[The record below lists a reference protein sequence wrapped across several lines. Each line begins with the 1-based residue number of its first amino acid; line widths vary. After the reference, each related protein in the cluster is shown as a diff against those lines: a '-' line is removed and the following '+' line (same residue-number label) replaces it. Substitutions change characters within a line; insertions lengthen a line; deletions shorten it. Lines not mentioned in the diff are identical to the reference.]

1 MFWDFIEWFSNTV
14 AFPNFF
20 WSRDEGKSVS
30 TGQPPAATACPSVE
44 APLSSSF
51 FFFSR
56 TFTYGMRKLLWMLSW
71 HESELHQPL
80 FSHWKVSFGKSS
92 RVRNVE
98 PVGHQT
104 WWWSCLIQKLLLRD
118 PKNQNTCEKINNVWG
133 HQKSKDEI
141 WQQIIFFGKK
151 WLSKSNQNVFWSYET
166 LVITAV
172 RITGVKSLYIFQ
184 TLEISQN
191 MAFKS
196 WKLVDLEL
204 WIWFN
209 EDFKLTL
216 KPKF

>member
-1 MFWDFIEWFSNTV
+1 MFKNHTKKSHFTILRPKPATFIVNWTLIPPKIGNKVQNQEIWCFETLLSDFQTLYL

-151 WLSKSNQNVFWSYET
+151 WLSKSNQNVFWS
-166 LVITAV
+166 
-172 RITGVKSLYIFQ
+172 
-184 TLEISQN
+184 
-191 MAFKS
+191 
-196 WKLVDLEL
+196 
-204 WIWFN
+204 
-209 EDFKLTL
+209 L
-216 KPKF
+216 KVES